1 MSKVNEL
8 SATEFESEVAQ
19 SSEPVV
25 VDFSAEWCGPCRTLA
40 PVFDR
45 VAQQFEGRV
54 KFLKCD
60 IDTNNELAEK
70 FGVMKIPNLLFFK
83 NGQVVDQSVGYI
95 NEAEL
100 SAKVTDL
107 AGE

>member
-8 SATEFESEVAQ
+8 NATDFDSEVAQ

-25 VDFSAEWCGPCRTLA
+25 VDFWAEWCPPCRALS
-40 PVFDR
+40 PVVDR

-60 IDTNNELAEK
+60 IDSNNELAQK
-70 FGVMKIPNLLFFK
+70 FGVLQIPNLLFFK
-83 NGQVVDQSVGYI
+83 NGQVVDQSVGYL
-95 NEAEL
+95 NEAQL
-100 SAKVTDL
+100 ASKVAQLTGD
-107 AGE
+107 